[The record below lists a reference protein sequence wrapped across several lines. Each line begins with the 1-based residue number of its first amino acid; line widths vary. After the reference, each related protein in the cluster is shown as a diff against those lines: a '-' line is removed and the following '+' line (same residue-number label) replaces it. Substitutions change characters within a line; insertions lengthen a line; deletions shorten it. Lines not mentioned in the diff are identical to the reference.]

1 MRVTLREVAQR
12 SQVSISTAS
21 RVLNGRSDVRKEVQ
35 ERVLAAAREL
45 EYTVNQH
52 ARSLREGTSKTLG
65 LVLYDARATTFNGP
79 LLRGIYDAATP
90 RGYSVMVCDASSS
103 VEAERQAYQQLLER
117 RVDGVLINSGVGG
130 AEPLRRLASAGMP
143 FVVLNRRIEDADGVQ
158 ADYVLIDAEQ
168 GSYLATRHLLE
179 LGHERILYHTLAGR
193 SVPALERAPG
203 YRRALAEYGVELDP
217 ALVLETQIGVANT
230 YDRVGEA
237 MERLRPRPTAI
248 VAFNDLHATAVLKAL
263 ADLKLRVPDD
273 VAVVGQNN
281 QEFTPYLVPPL
292 TTVVHTVQ
300 QLGRQGAE
308 LLLQRLAW
316 PDDEPWLPHRVALEP
331 TLIVRESSGGP
342 RSTGVNRPPRSRAPV
357 TMVRNGS
364 RGSVD

>member
-35 ERVLAAAREL
+35 ERVLTAARDL
-45 EYTVNQH
+45 QYTVNQH
-52 ARSLREGTSKTLG
+52 ARALREGTSKTLG
-65 LVLYDARATTFNGP
+65 VVLYDARATSFNGP

-103 VEAERQAYQQLLER
+103 IEAERHAYQQILER

-130 AEPLRRLASAGMP
+130 AEPLRRLEAAGLP
-143 FVVLNRRIEDADGVQ
+143 FVVLNRRIDDAEGVD

-179 LGHERILYHTLAGR
+179 LGHQRILYHTLAGR
-193 SVPALERAPG
+193 SVPALERSPG
-203 YRRALAEYGVELDP
+203 YRRALAEYGIELAP
-217 ALVLETQIGVANT
+217 ELVIESKIPLADTHAQVMA
-230 YDRVGEA
+230 A
-237 MERLRPRPTAI
+237 MGRLRPRPTAV

-263 ADLKLRVPDD
+263 SDLGLRVPDD

-281 QEFTPYLVPPL
+281 QDFTPFLVPPL

-342 RSTGVNRPPRSRAPV
+342 RSAASRPTPRGRVARAV
-357 TMVRNGS
+357 AGLA
-364 RGSVD
+364 